1 MKREEFRQKLIE
13 GTIRVIAREGLDKAS
28 TKLIGQTTSANEAYI
43 YRCFND
49 KEDMFA
55 KAFGTLDEELLSKT
69 MEHVEVMYQSG
80 MPFELR
86 CRSYFFAIWDFLIGN
101 RDRCLA
107 YMQYFYSPYFVKH
120 SAEDHK
126 KRFAPLVAKFRPAFK
141 DEADVW
147 MILNLVLNVALDF
160 AVKVHN
166 DQMPNNDDYSEHVFR
181 VIYAA
186 VKQYFRNNGESDVPV

>member
-13 GTIRVIAREGLDKAS
+13 GTIQVIAREGLDKAS
-28 TKLIGQTTSANEAYI
+28 TKLIGQTTSTNEAYI

-55 KAFGTLDEELLSKT
+55 KAFDTLDEELLSKT
-69 MEHVEVMYQSG
+69 MKHVEVMYQVN
-80 MPFELR
+80 MAFELR

-107 YMQYFYSPYFVKH
+107 YMQYFYSPYFIKY

-126 KRFAPLVAKFRPAFK
+126 KRFAPLVTKFRAAFK

-147 MILNLVLNVALDF
+147 MILNHILNVALDF
-160 AVKVHN
+160 SVKVHN
-166 DQMPNNDDYSEHVFR
+166 NQMPDSDDYSEHVFR

>member
-13 GTIRVIAREGLDKAS
+13 GTIQVIAREGLDKAS
-28 TKLIGQTTSANEAYI
+28 TKLIGQATSTNEAYI

-55 KAFGTLDEELLSKT
+55 KAFYTLDEELLSKT
-69 MEHVEVMYQSG
+69 MKHEEVMYQVN
-80 MPFELR
+80 MAFELR
-86 CRSYFFAIWDFLIGN
+86 CRSYFFAIWDFLLCN

-107 YMQYFYSPYFVKH
+107 YMQYFYSPYFIKY

-126 KRFAPLVAKFRPAFK
+126 KRLAPLVTKVRAAFK

-147 MILNLVLNVALDF
+147 MILNLMLNVAFDF

-166 DQMPNNDDYSEHVFR
+166 NQMPDSDDYSEHVFR

>member
-1 MKREEFRQKLIE
+1 MKREECRQKLID
-13 GTIRVIAREGLDKAS
+13 GTIHVIAREGLDKAS
-28 TKLIGQTTSANEAYI
+28 TKLIGQTTSTNEAYI

-55 KAFGTLDEELLSKT
+55 KAFDTLDEELLSKT
-69 MEHVEVMYQSG
+69 MKHVEVMYQAN
-80 MPFELR
+80 MAFELR

-107 YMQYFYSPYFVKH
+107 YMQYFYSPYFIKY

-126 KRFAPLVAKFRPAFK
+126 KRFAPLVTKFRAAFK

-147 MILNLVLNVALDF
+147 MILNHILNVALDF
-160 AVKVHN
+160 SVKVHN
-166 DQMPNNDDYSEHVFR
+166 NQMPDSDDYSEHVFR